1 MAEGKPSP
9 GNPTLLKA
17 ILLVQLSASQLQNEA
32 VQLSASQLQNEAL
45 LCLTSPEAL
54 LGSDV

>member
-17 ILLVQLSASQLQNEA
+17 LLLVQLSASQLQK
-32 VQLSASQLQNEAL
+32 EAL